1 MAEEKS
7 NNVKKDIIENVKEK
21 ASEFIEDTKDA
32 LGIAKEKLDE
42 TLSEKQIKKIKQKS
56 DEYADIAEAKAVE
69 FASEAKKAFED
80 RKENTSELIGAAAEH
95 IADFAEDAKKD
106 LKEITEKSKSF
117 LQKLFKK

>member
-42 TLSEKQIKKIKQKS
+42 TLSEKQIK
-56 DEYADIAEAKAVE
+56 
-69 FASEAKKAFED
+69 
-80 RKENTSELIGAAAEH
+80 
-95 IADFAEDAKKD
+95 
-106 LKEITEKSKSF
+106 
-117 LQKLFKK
+117 